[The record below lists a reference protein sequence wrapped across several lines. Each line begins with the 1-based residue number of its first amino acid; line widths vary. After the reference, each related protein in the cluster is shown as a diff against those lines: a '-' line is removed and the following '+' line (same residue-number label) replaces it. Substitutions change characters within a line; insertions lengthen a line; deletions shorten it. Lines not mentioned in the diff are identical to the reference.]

1 MQDSKEVNVTDE
13 QKEKIKKF
21 TVDLVKE
28 YHGKK
33 RFKPLDLE
41 REIVEAFKSENI
53 TRKNAKDAIKELT
66 DNGDLI
72 YGYAG
77 GSFLALPEDQT
88 Q

>member
-1 MQDSKEVNVTDE
+1 MTDE
-13 QKEKIKKF
+13 QKQKIKAF
-21 TVDLVKE
+21 VVNLVKE

-41 REIVEAFKSENI
+41 REIEQNFQSENI
-53 TRKNAKDAIKELT
+53 TRKDAKAAIKELT
-66 DNGDLI
+66 DSGELI

>member
-1 MQDSKEVNVTDE
+1 MTEE
-13 QKEKIKKF
+13 QKQKIKEF
-21 TVDLVKE
+21 TINLVKE

-41 REIVEAFKSENI
+41 REIEQNFQNENI
-53 TRKNAKDAIKELT
+53 TRKDAKAIIKELT

-77 GSFLALPEDQT
+77 GSFLTLPEDQGK
-88 Q
+88 

>member
-1 MQDSKEVNVTDE
+1 MTDE
-13 QKEKIKKF
+13 QKLRVKAF
-21 TVDLVKE
+21 TVSLVKE

-41 REIVEAFKSENI
+41 REIEQNFQSENI
-53 TRKNAKDAIKELT
+53 TRKDAKVAIKELT